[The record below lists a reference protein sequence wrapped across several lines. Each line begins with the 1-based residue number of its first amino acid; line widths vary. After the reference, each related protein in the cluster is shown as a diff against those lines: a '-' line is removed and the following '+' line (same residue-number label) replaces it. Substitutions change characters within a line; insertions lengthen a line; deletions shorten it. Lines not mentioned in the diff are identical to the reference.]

1 MRWGKMGMKLD
12 PAMQDAINNGR
23 CYLGGEQ
30 VYEAFNEVGPA
41 QGPGHIYSEAG
52 LREYKNSG
60 ACEYHFDLAFSKLEN
75 EVFDELEIDSYS
87 EEPPSPEEEEMNP
100 PDDYNLRSGENLV

>member
-1 MRWGKMGMKLD
+1 MVIRLD
-12 PAMQDAINNGR
+12 PLQADAIANGR

-30 VYEAFNEVGPA
+30 VYVELLPDLREPAA

-60 ACEYHFDLAFSKLEN
+60 ACEYHFDLAFAKLED
-75 EVFDELEIDSYS
+75 EVFDE
-87 EEPPSPEEEEMNP
+87 EEPPDE
-100 PDDYNLRSGENLV
+100 